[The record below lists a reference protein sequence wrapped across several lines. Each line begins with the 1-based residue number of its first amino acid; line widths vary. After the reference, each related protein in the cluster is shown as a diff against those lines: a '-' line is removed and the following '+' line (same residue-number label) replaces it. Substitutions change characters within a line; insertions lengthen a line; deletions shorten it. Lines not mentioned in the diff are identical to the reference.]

1 MRRRATHFI
10 ANCLTNCCFGQ
21 KVKRLIE
28 DLKQIEHDHQNALVN
43 LEKEKKLRRE
53 RGNVAQVKKKR
64 TTQIHSSSGV
74 KEQLWSRV
82 YSAEL
87 IDHEAAR
94 RNLSCHFFHFLPTLL
109 FCSQDLHIAIVKRH
123 DTTLGMITDLM
134 ERRED
139 LRRAS
144 DQLETTA
151 ASLPEVIKQLQWV
164 QNYRNI
170 VVFLQNPTI
179 L

>member
-1 MRRRATHFI
+1 M
-10 ANCLTNCCFGQ
+10 TNCCFGQ
-21 KVKRLIE
+21 KVKQLIE
-28 DLKQIEHDHQNALVN
+28 DLRQIEHDHQSALVN
-43 LEKEKKLRRE
+43 LEKEKKLRRA
-53 RGNVAQVKKKR
+53 RRNVAQVKKKKKK

-74 KEQLWSRV
+74 KEQLRSRV

-94 RNLSCHFFHFLPTLL
+94 RNLSCHSFHFLPTLL

-123 DTTLGMITDLM
+123 DTTLGMISDLV

-151 ASLPEVIKQLQWV
+151 ASLPEVIKQLQ
-164 QNYRNI
+164 
-170 VVFLQNPTI
+170 
-179 L
+179 